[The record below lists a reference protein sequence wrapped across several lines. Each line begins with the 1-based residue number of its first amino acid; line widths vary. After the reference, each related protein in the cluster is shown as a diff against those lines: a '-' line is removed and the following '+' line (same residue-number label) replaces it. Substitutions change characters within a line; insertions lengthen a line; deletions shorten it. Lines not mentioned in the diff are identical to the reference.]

1 MIVMW
6 CAARKHVLP
15 TPGLHLGISVLHAF
29 ATCECD
35 MMQVLARSTRIAE
48 LIAAESAHETL
59 LPAGDDLH
67 QQRSTMYSL
76 ADKVSTPH
84 AQAG

>member
-1 MIVMW
+1 
-6 CAARKHVLP
+6 
-15 TPGLHLGISVLHAF
+15 
-29 ATCECD
+29 
-35 MMQVLARSTRIAE
+35 MMQVLARATRIAE

-67 QQRSTMYSL
+67 QQISKLYSL

-84 AQAG
+84 AEAG